1 VPYRRTEEVEQ
12 RLAGKRERILKAVR
26 QVVAEVGFRD
36 TQIAMVAAAA
46 GVATGTVYRYFPSK
60 GELLAEALIAS
71 SRRELAVVGAIAAAD
86 GPPCQRLEDAV
97 RAFATRALKA
107 RRLAYA
113 MIAEPVDVEVDQ
125 ARLEYRRA
133 FSRLFRQLIDASIAA
148 GQLPR
153 QDSEATAACLFG
165 ALVEGLV
172 GPLAPGAARPT
183 QETRLIETIVAFCL
197 RAVGGAP
204 PGPGKIAALRVVEAP
219 DA

>member
-1 VPYRRTEEVEQ
+1 MPYRRTEEVEQ
-12 RLAGKRERILKAVR
+12 RLAGKRERIMKAVR
-26 QVVAEVGFRD
+26 RVVGDVGFRD
-36 TQIAMVAAAA
+36 TQISMVAAAA

-86 GPPCQRLEDAV
+86 GSPVERLEASV
-97 RAFATRALKA
+97 RAFASRALKA

-133 FSRLFRQLIDASIAA
+133 FSRMFRQLIDKGVAA
-148 GQLPR
+148 GELPK

-183 QETRLIETIVAFCL
+183 QETRLIETIVTFCL

-204 PGPGKIAALRVVEAP
+204 AGPDKVATLRVVKTA
-219 DA
+219 DS

>member
-1 VPYRRTEEVEQ
+1 MPYRRTEEIEQ

-86 GPPCQRLEDAV
+86 GSPCERLEDAV
-97 RAFATRALKA
+97 RAFAARALKG

-133 FSRLFRQLIDASIAA
+133 FSRLFRELIDRSIAA
-148 GQLPR
+148 GQLPK

-172 GPLAPGAARPT
+172 GPLAPGANRAT
-183 QETRLIETIVAFCL
+183 QESRLIETIVAFCL
-197 RAVGGAP
+197 RAVGGTPA
-204 PGPGKIAALRVVEAP
+204 GPGKITALRVVKAP
-219 DA
+219 RD